1 MMLESCLVVD
11 WFPGPQRFNIVN
23 GVVEAEGVPKESAA
37 GQEDKDAAGNSL
49 RSSGLDDFLCDYVLS
64 VFCLCRERCPRFLA
78 YSNEEQWS
86 ISWGGLC
93 FLLVLKNFLNSKFCH
108 RLSYLLVALF
118 QITERDEGALKYL
131 KDIKWCRIDN
141 PKGFKL
147 EFYFETNPFF
157 KNSVLTKTYHMI
169 DEDEP
174 ILEKAIG

>member
-1 MMLESCLVVD
+1 M
-11 WFPGPQRFNIVN
+11 
-23 GVVEAEGVPKESAA
+23 
-37 GQEDKDAAGNSL
+37 
-49 RSSGLDDFLCDYVLS
+49 
-64 VFCLCRERCPRFLA
+64 
-78 YSNEEQWS
+78 
-86 ISWGGLC
+86 
-93 FLLVLKNFLNSKFCH
+93 LVLKNFLNSKFCH